1 MAGSNGVRGCGS
13 PFARGFGC
21 AKSAP
26 PNWDGSALSARA
38 TLGPPLLVAGWTELT
53 SVIEDWR
60 VETRTLAAR
69 VRRHGIGDERA
80 PQL

>member
-1 MAGSNGVRGCGS
+1 M
-13 PFARGFGC
+13 
-21 AKSAP
+21 
-26 PNWDGSALSARA
+26 SARA